1 MVKYILTISFSLVC
15 FIVSAQ
21 HHDHQ
26 ARFGVRLGLN
36 KASNYGREYNEQ
48 DKRTPFDHKIGF
60 VGGIYVNSELTE
72 HFWLKHEFMYVNK
85 IYTYDTLGQKPR
97 VTQHYIDA
105 YPLLAAFHIKGFQIF
120 GGPAFS
126 LFLAQ
131 GKEYLDTLQK
141 IKATTDIS
149 DRNIFEIGYITGIE
163 YEFPFGL
170 NLGVR
175 YIKQFSSLFQTP
187 KNGPRVDVFSQ
198 NLLFTVGYS
207 LGKTHKTFKLE
218 E

>member
-1 MVKYILTISFSLVC
+1 MKYILTLSLFLFG

-36 KASNYGREYNEQ
+36 KSSNYGRQYEEW
-48 DKRTPFDHKIGF
+48 DKITPFENKLSF
-60 VGGIYVNSELTE
+60 TGGIYVNSELTE

-85 IYTYDTLGQKPR
+85 IYTYDTLGQALK
-97 VTQHYIDA
+97 VSQHYIDV
-105 YPLLAAFHIKGFQIF
+105 YPLNATFHIKGFQIF

-131 GKEYLDTLQK
+131 GKEYLDTLK
-141 IKATTDIS
+141 KVKATTDIS
-149 DRNIFEIGYITGIE
+149 NRNIFEIGYITGIE

-170 NLGVR
+170 NLGIR
-175 YIKQFSSLFQTP
+175 YIKQFTSLFQTE
-187 KNGPRVDVFSQ
+187 KNGPRVDIFSQ